1 MEDYDRYLNVSRIL
15 AINEVV
21 MTPNHR
27 IKVNWKSI
35 MVMSKD
41 VYDDGVVYD
50 CDLYVYYGLVAN
62 I

>member
-41 VYDDGVVYD
+41 VYDDGDASSMMMMV
-50 CDLYVYYGLVAN
+50 
-62 I
+62 